1 MFPLVN
7 RRCKAGI
14 LSIEH
19 NTTHQSFR
27 DKVNLDLSR
36 TTVSKVFTVSRSP
49 ESLSLWEGSQSCADT
64 VPMFLFHLVVLCDMD
79 IGKHICYM
87 HIARNGN

>member
-19 NTTHQSFR
+19 NTTHQSLR

-36 TTVSKVFTVSRSP
+36 AAISKVFH
-49 ESLSLWEGSQSCADT
+49 SLKIT
-64 VPMFLFHLVVLCDMD
+64 RVPQFVGGILIV
-79 IGKHICYM
+79 
-87 HIARNGN
+87 R